1 MSAILTFCKQAKG
14 ELKYLSNRFNKSP
27 LMIGVK
33 SGGCNGLKYFIE
45 PKKDPPSKNDIKI
58 DLDGTDI
65 IVCGKSS
72 KYLLGTEITWK
83 ADTMGSRFE
92 FNNPNATGCCG
103 CGETFSM

>member
-1 MSAILTFCKQAKG
+1 MSPALTFCKHAKG
-14 ELKYLSNRFNKSP
+14 EIKYLSKYLNNSP
-27 LMIGVK
+27 ILIGVK

-45 PKKDPPSKNDIKI
+45 PQKDSCKKNDIKI

-83 ADTMGSRFE
+83 ADTMGSTFV
-92 FNNPNATGCCG
+92 FNNPNATDTCC
-103 CGETFSM
+103 CGETFSI